1 MGRFCGDEI
10 KRVRQLE
17 YDELESRAG
26 EGKRVPKGIHGMS
39 CGVGCADG
47 RRDLLPS

>member
-10 KRVRQLE
+10 KRVRQLGDE
-17 YDELESRAG
+17 ELESRAG

-39 CGVGCADG
+39 RSVGCAEG